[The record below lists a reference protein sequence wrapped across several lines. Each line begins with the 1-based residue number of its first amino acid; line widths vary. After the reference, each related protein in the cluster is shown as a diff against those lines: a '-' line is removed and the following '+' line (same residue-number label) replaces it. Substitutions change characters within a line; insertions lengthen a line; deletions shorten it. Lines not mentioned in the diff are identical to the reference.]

1 MRIMLVNHFP
11 LDGSGSGTYT
21 KNIAVHL
28 AMRGHQVC
36 VVFPENEV
44 PQEIP
49 GVSMRYVRFSRYV
62 PRKDALPFNFPCFT
76 THPRSVTTFGD
87 LDGGELAQYLTA
99 FDTAIM
105 QAIDEFKPELIH
117 AQHVWCLAW
126 LSAQHGDTDRHHN
139 ARHGSH
145 GL

>member
-49 GVSMRYVRFSRYV
+49 GVSMRICSLLPVRPTQGRAAV
-62 PRKDALPFNFPCFT
+62 
-76 THPRSVTTFGD
+76 
-87 LDGGELAQYLTA
+87 
-99 FDTAIM
+99 
-105 QAIDEFKPELIH
+105 
-117 AQHVWCLAW
+117 
-126 LSAQHGDTDRHHN
+126 
-139 ARHGSH
+139 
-145 GL
+145 

>member
-36 VVFPENEV
+36 VVFPENEA

-49 GVSMRYVRFSRYV
+49 GVSMTISACFS
-62 PRKDALPFNFPCFT
+62 FT
-76 THPRSVTTFGD
+76 PSLDGFWKLLWPRSGKN
-87 LDGGELAQYLTA
+87 
-99 FDTAIM
+99 I
-105 QAIDEFKPELIH
+105 
-117 AQHVWCLAW
+117 W
-126 LSAQHGDTDRHHN
+126 
-139 ARHGSH
+139 
-145 GL
+145 